1 MFELKKRWS
10 KEELCVIAVQILAVY
25 AITSIVSNALYSV
38 STALLA
44 LVMIAIYW
52 KTRSEAIIWPDKMFL
67 CMYIPFFLLILL
79 ASVLVGYTDSVT
91 KALDFTYWSVI
102 PFALYYFTLQK
113 KIFDKAIISGIVLGV
128 WTLGAYAL
136 YQYMVLPDNTRI
148 QSYLSHPNYLAE
160 MLELSIPFLIFYAV
174 VNHINLRFR
183 IMTGLSA
190 VMACFVLA
198 LTASRGGL
206 LGLVVGGIIYIFIR
220 CFYVSKLSRKKILI
234 LCASIFIACGIAAG
248 IFFMEFTGNRGAHRS
263 YDYERVLLAK
273 SSYAMW
279 QDHKAVGVGL
289 RHWHDVYV
297 AKYILPE
304 AKEPDLLYPHN
315 TFSYF
320 FTTTGT
326 VGGLGFLLFT
336 FGVFLY
342 LCKKLKR
349 HPDDIF
355 LNALLWTF
363 LSIMLHGLVNAA
375 ILSKFVMRLYST
387 YLGIGL
393 ASVVYHEK
401 QIKW

>member
-113 KIFDKAIISGIVLGV
+113 KFFDKAIISGIVLGV
-128 WTLGAYAL
+128 WTLGVYAL

-148 QSYLSHPNYLAE
+148 QSYLSHPNYLAQ
-160 MLELSIPFLIFYAV
+160 MLELSIPFLIICAAS
-174 VNHINLRFR
+174 HTNLRFR
-183 IMTGLSA
+183 IMTVLSA
-190 VMACFVLA
+190 VMACVVLA

-234 LCASIFIACGIAAG
+234 LCASILIACGIASG

-263 YDYERVLLAK
+263 YDYERVLLTK

-289 RHWHDVYV
+289 RHWHDSYI
-297 AKYILPE
+297 AHYILPD
-304 AKEPDLLYPHN
+304 AKEKDLIQPHN
-315 TFSYF
+315 MYAYWFSQ
-320 FTTTGT
+320 TGII
-326 VGGLGFLLFT
+326 GGIGFILFT
-336 FGVFLY
+336 IGMFFY
-342 LCKKLKR
+342 LCHKLKNN
-349 HPDDIF
+349 PDDIF
-355 LNALLWTF
+355 LNALLWAF
-363 LSIMLHGLVNAA
+363 LGIMIHGLVNNG
-375 ILSKFVMRLYST
+375 IIDKYVMRLYST